1 MPEIEEVV
9 DDDKKVDD
17 VDDSD
22 DDDDVPELD
31 DVGKDKDDGGKQN
44 RGEKK
49 CRKVVSKLGLK
60 PVNGII
66 RITIRKSKNILFV
79 ISKPDVLRAP
89 NSDTYIIFGEAKI
102 EDMAQSAM
110 QRAAA
115 GGGSS
120 SAAQRKAAQQMAA
133 DPEQLKQMQEQ
144 LNSMDPEQ
152 LKKMGVDPAMLEKLQ
167 ALTGGVSAAAAG
179 KEPAASDE
187 ASKDDGDMTFEEN
200 DIKIIMDHGVSRD
213 EAIAALKKNNNDVVE
228 AIMSISS

>member
-9 DDDKKVDD
+9 DDEQKVDD
-17 VDDSD
+17 LDDS

-31 DVGKDKDDGGKQN
+31 EVGKEKDDGGKQN

-60 PVNGII
+60 QVNGII

-79 ISKPDVLRAP
+79 ISKPDVMKAP

-102 EDMAQSAM
+102 EDMAQGSL

-115 GGGSS
+115 GGSS
-120 SAAQRKAAQQMAA
+120 SAAQRKAAQQMAS

-144 LNSMDPEQ
+144 LKNMDPEQ
-152 LKKMGVDPAMLEKLQ
+152 LKKMGIDPSMLEKLG
-167 ALTGGVSAAAAG
+167 AMMPGGAGMPATSG
-179 KEPAASDE
+179 KESAKADE
-187 ASKDDGDMTFEEN
+187 ADAGDMKFEEN

>member
-22 DDDDVPELD
+22 DDDVPELD
-31 DVGKDKDDGGKQN
+31 DVGKDKEDGGKQN

-79 ISKPDVLRAP
+79 ISKPDVMKAP

-102 EDMAQSAM
+102 EDMAQGAM

-115 GGGSS
+115 GGSS
-120 SAAQRKAAQQMAA
+120 SAAQRKAAQQMAS

-144 LNSMDPEQ
+144 LKSMDPEQ

-167 ALTGGVSAAAAG
+167 ALAGSASAAASG
-179 KEPAASDE
+179 KEPAGTTD

-200 DIKIIMDHGVSRD
+200 DIKIIMDHGVSRE

>member
-1 MPEIEEVV
+1 MPEIEEIVEGENPE
-9 DDDKKVDD
+9 KEES
-17 VDDSD
+17 DS
-22 DDDDVPELD
+22 DDDVPELD
-31 DVGKDKDDGGKQN
+31 EVGKDGEDASKQN

-60 PVNGII
+60 PVPGII

-79 ISKPDVLRAP
+79 ISKPDVLKAP

-110 QRAAA
+110 QRAMQQGGA
-115 GGGSS
+115 GSRAKQAG
-120 SAAQRKAAQQMAA
+120 QQAMA
-133 DPEQLKQMQEQ
+133 DPEQLKKMQEE
-144 LNSMDPEQ
+144 LKNMDPEQ
-152 LKKMGVDPAMLEKLQ
+152 LKKMGIDPAMLEKLG
-167 ALTGGVSAAAAG
+167 AMMPGGAPMSSGKDSAKA
-179 KEPAASDE
+179 DE
-187 ASKDDGDMTFEEN
+187 EDSGDMKFEEN